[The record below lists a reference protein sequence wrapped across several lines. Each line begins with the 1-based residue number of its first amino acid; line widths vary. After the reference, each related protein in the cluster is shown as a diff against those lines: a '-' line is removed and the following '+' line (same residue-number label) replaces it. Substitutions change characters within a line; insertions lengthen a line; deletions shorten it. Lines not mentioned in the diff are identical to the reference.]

1 MNASSSLRQR
11 QSQRTIVIT
20 GGSKGLGK
28 ALAWQFVRGGDNVMV
43 CARDPA
49 RLDAVVEYLRQY
61 ASILGENSR
70 IEGRVVDVGSFGEVV
85 SLADD
90 AVESFGRVDAW
101 INNAGSNGYVYD
113 EFHDSNPK
121 TIETIVRTNFL
132 GTLYG
137 TREALRILGPEGHV
151 FNMLG
156 GGAEGEPT
164 PSFAVYG
171 ATKRAIHHFCASLN
185 AEDQTKAQVHR
196 VSPGIVRT
204 ELLLTNFPDNIARPL
219 IERFAQ
225 PPDVVAE
232 DLVPRMR
239 RIMGARSAFRHRN
252 KSIYRFF

>member
-1 MNASSSLRQR
+1 M
-11 QSQRTIVIT
+11 I
-20 GGSKGLGK
+20 
-28 ALAWQFVRGGDNVMV
+28 
-43 CARDPA
+43 CARDRA
-49 RLDAVVEYLRQY
+49 RLDAAVEDLRHY
-61 ASILGENSR
+61 ASTLGKSSR
-70 IEGRVVDVGSFGEVV
+70 IEGKAMDVGSFEEVAM
-85 SLADD
+85 LADD
-90 AVESFGRVDAW
+90 AVKTFGNVDAW

-113 EFHDSNPK
+113 EFHISSPK

-137 TREALRILGPEGHV
+137 TREALRILGPTGHV

-171 ATKRAIHHFCASLN
+171 ATKRGIHHFCASLN

-204 ELLLTNFPDNIARPL
+204 ELLLSNLPDNITKPL

-225 PPDVVAE
+225 PPNVVAE

-239 RIMGARSAFRHRN
+239 LMMTSKSTFRHRN
-252 KSIYRFF
+252 KSIHRFF